1 MLSEPSV
8 ASRVA
13 RVLLVEDDDDHA
25 DLALG
30 SLVRA
35 GVFAVD
41 RVDNGAEA
49 LARAAGDSYDAL
61 VVDYRLGDM
70 DGLAVLAQL
79 RATGTTTPVLLLT
92 SQGSERLAA
101 EAVRARADDYL
112 SKDLGLAMDGLGRAV
127 LAMLER
133 RRLADALARARDE
146 FFAAASHDLKNP
158 LSGIKMTAELL
169 RRRNSGQ
176 GATASEQLLKGLDAI
191 ENASTRMLAQIE
203 ELLDVA
209 RLQVGRPLELQP
221 RDMDLVALTRQAVAI
236 HQYATE
242 RHHMQVTSTQTQVMG
257 CWDAPRLERVVG
269 NLLNNAIK
277 YSPRGG
283 PISISIDVECAGME
297 PSAVLVIRDE
307 GIGIAASEL
316 PHIHELFQRA
326 EAVRGEIPGTGIG
339 LATVRH
345 IVELHGGSVSI
356 ASQEGKGTTV
366 TIRLPLRR
374 SAPVDDSH
382 LGRFPV

>member
-1 MLSEPSV
+1 MLSEPPV
-8 ASRVA
+8 RSRVA

-25 DLALG
+25 ELALG

-35 GVFAVD
+35 GPFEVD
-41 RVDNGAEA
+41 RVVSGAEA
-49 LARAAGDSYDAL
+49 LARAAGDAFDAL

-79 RATGTTTPVLLLT
+79 RAAGSSTPMLLLT
-92 SQGSERLAA
+92 SQGSERIAA

-133 RRLADALARARDE
+133 RSLADALVRARDE

-169 RRRNSGQ
+169 RRRVSAEGPPV
-176 GATASEQLLKGLDAI
+176 SEQLLHGLDAI
-191 ENASTRMLAQIE
+191 DNAATRMLAQIE

-209 RLQVGRPLELQP
+209 RLQVGRPLELQL
-221 RDMDLVALTRQAVAI
+221 RETDLVALTRQTVAI
-236 HQYATE
+236 HQYGTD
-242 RHHMQVTSTQTQVMG
+242 RHQIQVTSTQAQVIG
-257 CWDAPRLERVVG
+257 YWDTPRLERVVG

-283 PISISIDVECAGME
+283 PITLSIDVECAGTKRN
-297 PSAVLVIRDE
+297 AVLVIRDE
-307 GIGIAASEL
+307 GMGIAASEL
-316 PHIHELFQRA
+316 PHIYELFQRA
-326 EAVRGEIPGTGIG
+326 EAVRGQIPGTGIG

-345 IVELHGGSVSI
+345 IVELHSGSVSI
-356 ASQEGKGTTV
+356 AGQEGKGTSV
-366 TIRLPLRR
+366 TIRLPL
-374 SAPVDDSH
+374 
-382 LGRFPV
+382 